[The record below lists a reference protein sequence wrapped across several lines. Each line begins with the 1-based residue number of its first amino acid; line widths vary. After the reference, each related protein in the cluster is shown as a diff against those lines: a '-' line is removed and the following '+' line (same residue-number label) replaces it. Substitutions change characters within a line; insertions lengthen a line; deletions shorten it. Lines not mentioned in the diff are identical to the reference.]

1 MEDDVIDWAFYNAE
15 EKRYLIAQCV
25 REMGGP
31 NTLQWDENRP
41 RGIPSYRSIMRHL
54 SASTWEEVLRMCGW
68 TRPTHRLYQN
78 RLCSQEEMVDVIS
91 DVMLEIKE
99 ADKRQA
105 LTVIPRGV
113 IVQNGKVR
121 EVWEIR

>member
-54 SASTWEEVLRMCGW
+54 NASTWPSSAITEQKKPRLITGVLYCLAISLIFRSSS
-68 TRPTHRLYQN
+68 PHDPAAENNAHDTH
-78 RLCSQEEMVDVIS
+78 EDVRIAYVHLI
-91 DVMLEIKE
+91 D
-99 ADKRQA
+99 
-105 LTVIPRGV
+105 
-113 IVQNGKVR
+113 
-121 EVWEIR
+121 